1 MKAALFIAIAFL
13 AGGLLP
19 IQGAINARLG
29 QALHHPL
36 QASLISFAVGTGFLA
51 CCLWLSGIGF
61 PPLGTVGKVP
71 WYLLC
76 GGLMGAVF
84 VTTVLVLVPRIGVA
98 NMLIGAMAGQLLISM
113 LIDHFG
119 WLGVPVHSLGISRI
133 LGGVFLLL
141 GVALV
146 RH

>member
-1 MKAALFIAIAFL
+1 MKTTLFIAFAFL
-13 AGGLLP
+13 VGGLLP

-29 QALHHPL
+29 QLLHHPL
-36 QASLISFAVGTGFLA
+36 QASLISFSVGTGFLA
-51 CCLWLSGIGF
+51 CCLWLSGNGL
-61 PPLGTVGKVP
+61 PPLGIVGKVP

-84 VTTVLVLVPRIGVA
+84 VTTVLILVPRIGVA
-98 NMLIGAMAGQLLISM
+98 NMLIAAMAGQLFISM
-113 LIDHFG
+113 LVDHFG
-119 WLGVPVHSLGISRI
+119 WFGVPVHPLGTSRV
-133 LGGVFLLL
+133 LGGLCLLL